1 MLITMLI
8 NIKLSQMKPM
18 IIHVSLIEE
27 QFNLLPK

>member
-8 NIKLSQMKPM
+8 NIKLSQMKTM
-18 IIHVSLIEE
+18 IIHVSLIAE